1 MNTATK
7 IVIAAAAGV
16 VAGVVLGIL
25 FAPAKGS
32 DTRSKINEEGKK
44 MAEAVK
50 GKFQEARDKF
60 GEAMHGPKKESGL
73 S

>member
-1 MNTATK
+1 MNTTTK

-16 VAGVVLGIL
+16 VAGAVLGIL

-32 DTRSKINEEGKK
+32 ETRSKINEEGKK
-44 MAEAVK
+44 MADAVK
-50 GKFQEARDKF
+50 GKFLEARDKF
-60 GEAMHGPKKESGL
+60 GEAIHSAEKESEL